1 MARKKLIKKL
11 HRLHDLFRGVVDLL
25 RRKRKKR
32 RGEEGALSQ
41 GIANSFRCQCLK
53 CLDIIEADKNS

>member
-11 HRLHDLFRGVVDLL
+11 HRLHDLFRGVVGFTATEA
-25 RRKRKKR
+25 KK

-41 GIANSFRCQCLK
+41 GIANSFRCQCRK
-53 CLDIIEADKNS
+53 CFGHHRSRQNS